1 MPYAPAFMRRAPP
14 MVPGTPIS
22 PSIPPRS
29 FFAQKV
35 TVRPRSAAASIC
47 AKLPD
52 RTTSGSGFTSVM
64 TTHGS
69 SPSPTS
75 RFDPPPRNLCGTPC
89 CSSRFSKSGMPSCF
103 LMRSKSVVPPIPS
116 DVSSDRACPGRS
128 STPSSGNAASIFGFS
143 MRMVKGMLRSEQ
155 GHQLVAGAADIARTY
170 GQNSVARPCFLEQ
183 VFDALLH
190 GREIEDVFVAG
201 LANRFAERFARN
213 ARDGLLACGVNVSE
227 DKNVRLIERPA
238 EVVPERLGAR
248 VAVWLEEN
256 ERAIELRGARRLQR
270 RFDLHRV
277 MAVVVN
283 HRDAV
288 DDAFHVKATA
298 NT

>member
-47 AKLPD
+47 AKLPS
-52 RTTSGSGFTSVM
+52 RTTSGSGLTRVM

-75 RFDPPPRNLCGTPC
+75 RFEPPPRNLCGTPC
-89 CSSRFSKSGMPSCF
+89 CSSKFSKSGMPSCF
-103 LMRSKSVVPPIPS
+103 LMRSRSVVPPIPS
-116 DVSSDRACPGRS
+116 DVSSDIAWPGRN
-128 STPSSGNAASIFGFS
+128 STPSSGNAASIFGLS

-155 GHQLVAGAADIARTY
+155 YHQLVAGAADVARAY
-170 GQNSVARPCFLEQ
+170 GQDCVARPSLFEQ

-190 GREIEDVFVAG
+190 GREVKDVFVAG
-201 LANRFAERFARN
+201 LANRISERFTGN
-213 ARDGLLACGVNVSE
+213 AGDGLLTGGVNVGE
-227 DKNVRLIERPA
+227 DHDVGLIEGAA
-238 EVVPERLGAR
+238 EVIPERLRPG
-248 VAVWLEEN
+248 VAVRLKESEC
-256 ERAIELRGARRLQR
+256 AI
-270 RFDLHRV
+270 
-277 MAVVVN
+277 
-283 HRDAV
+283 
-288 DDAFHVKATA
+288 
-298 NT
+298 

>member
-47 AKLPD
+47 AKLPS
-52 RTTSGSGFTSVM
+52 RTTSGSGLTRDM

-75 RFDPPPRNLCGTPC
+75 RFEPPPRNLCGTPC
-89 CSSRFSKSGMPSCF
+89 CSSKFSKSGIPSCF

-116 DVSSDRACPGRS
+116 EVSSDSACPGRN

-155 GHQLVAGAADIARTY
+155 YHQLVAGAADVARAY
-170 GQNSVARPCFLEQ
+170 GQNCISRPRFFEQ

-201 LANRFAERFARN
+201 LANRFGERFARN
-213 ARDGLLACGVNVSE
+213 ARDGLLAGGVNVGE
-227 DKNVRLIERPA
+227 DENVGLIEGAA
-238 EVVPERLGAR
+238 EVVPQRLRAR
-248 VAVWLEEN
+248 IAMRLKKN
-256 ERAIELRGARRLQR
+256 QRAIELRGARRLQR